1 MTDLPQLVTNSQRIA
16 PTRTESVLKVR
27 FVQYGRH
34 RRLTIDDFARLKV
47 NIRNINNSAAYLSSY
62 AESDGCRKDKLIEL
76 MDWEI
81 ARNFGYYICFSY
93 MKANNFQ
100 FPDPETILVYSMN
113 HSIQKAFEQIYLS
126 IPKDKRHK
134 DVAGYLNM
142 YFNDREFKRN
152 VVILPKSE

>member
-1 MTDLPQLVTNSQRIA
+1 
-16 PTRTESVLKVR
+16 
-27 FVQYGRH
+27 
-34 RRLTIDDFARLKV
+34 
-47 NIRNINNSAAYLSSY
+47 
-62 AESDGCRKDKLIEL
+62 

-113 HSIQKAFEQIYLS
+113 HSIQKVFEQIYLS

>member
-1 MTDLPQLVTNSQRIA
+1 MPQRQIDRTDGLGDSQEFR
-16 PTRTESVLKVR
+16 VLHL
-27 FVQYGRH
+27 FLLYEG
-34 RRLTIDDFARLKV
+34 
-47 NIRNINNSAAYLSSY
+47 
-62 AESDGCRKDKLIEL
+62 E
-76 MDWEI
+76 
-81 ARNFGYYICFSY
+81 
-93 MKANNFQ
+93 Q